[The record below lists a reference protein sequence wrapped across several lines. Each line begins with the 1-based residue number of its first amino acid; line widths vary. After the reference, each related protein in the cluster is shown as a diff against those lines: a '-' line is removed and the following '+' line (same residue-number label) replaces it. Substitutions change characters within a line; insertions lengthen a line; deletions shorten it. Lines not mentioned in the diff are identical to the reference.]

1 MSNMVS
7 TLLFVTEKEAI
18 FDQVNAFFK
27 IHAPQ
32 LELVFK
38 TPQWHELQSLEEERV
53 IQHKAM
59 RAWNHFRQPLI
70 VEDSGFYFKRYPDF
84 PGTLSEFALSGLA
97 REGISKLCRA
107 DNQAT
112 AFSWIGYIGQTNA
125 DCYFSARVEGY
136 ILDEFAPETQTNFD
150 MTPVFHPE
158 GSTKTLQQL
167 IGTEKEAQFAPRLK
181 ACKKFVNWYFD
192 LPEDV

>member
-1 MSNMVS
+1 MAT

-18 FDQVNAFFK
+18 FEQVNEFFK
-27 IHAPQ
+27 KHAPQ
-32 LELVFK
+32 IELVFK

-97 REGISKLCRA
+97 REGINKLCRA

-112 AFSWIGYIGQTNA
+112 AFSWIGYIGQSNA
-125 DCYFSARVEGY
+125 DCYFSSRVEGY
-136 ILDEFAPETQTNFD
+136 IIDEFAPATQTNFD
-150 MTPVFHPE
+150 MMPIFHPE

-167 IGTEKEAQFAPRLK
+167 VGNDRELQFSPRLK
-181 ACKKFVNWYFD
+181 ASKKFINWYFD